1 MSVRLLLFAA
11 CVCCCTCAGQV
22 LEKRSP
28 WRFSV
33 IAELFM
39 AAISLLVVL

>member
-1 MSVRLLLFAA
+1 VLL
-11 CVCCCTCAGQV
+11 CPAGQV

-39 AAISLLVVL
+39 AAISLLVIL